1 LSRFN
6 GQSRVALN
14 DPDAAFVA
22 GARSPNGEVLLAG
35 DFTPLRNVPSAYVA
49 RYVSPCPAIAP
60 PYGSGCRGSGGINT
74 LRATQLPWIGS
85 AFRGEATGMPGSGL
99 AVSVTGLTQ
108 TSIPLASL
116 LRQGLPGCD
125 LLATLDLVEVVTPSQ
140 GRAATVLAIPAL
152 SSLVGL
158 VLHHQVVALEL
169 DTGFNL
175 VAVTSSNGL
184 RLTLGVF

>member
-1 LSRFN
+1 
-6 GQSRVALN
+6 
-14 DPDAAFVA
+14 
-22 GARSPNGEVLLAG
+22 
-35 DFTPLRNVPSAYVA
+35 
-49 RYVSPCPAIAP
+49 
-60 PYGSGCRGSGGINT
+60 
-74 LRATQLPWIGS
+74 
-85 AFRGEATGMPGSGL
+85 MPGNGL
-99 AVSVTGLTQ
+99 AVGVTGLTQ

-125 LLATLDLVEVVTPSQ
+125 LLTTLDLVEVAAPRL
-140 GRAATVLAIPAL
+140 GRADTVLAIPAL
-152 SSLVGL
+152 TSLVGL